1 MPGATPGTVPGTL
14 SPAGLSY
21 LTMVANRHEAKTQ
34 LSRLVERALA
44 GEEVLIARAGTPLV
58 RLQPVSP
65 GRVRR
70 QPGALRGRVVIHEEP
85 SA

>member
-1 MPGATPGTVPGTL
+1 
-14 SPAGLSY
+14 
-21 LTMVANRHEAKTQ
+21 MVANMHEAKTQ

-58 RLQPVSP
+58 RLQPVAP
-65 GRVRR
+65 GRAPR
-70 QPGALRGRVVIHEEP
+70 QPGALRGRVVIHGDG